1 MYTKLARLLFVT
13 SLSFGAALSSAQE
26 APIVQDPA
34 DRLLRERQEQDRLE
48 RLQQDA
54 PAIALPQQ
62 PAFDPTAAP
71 QTIEESGATFTIE
84 HIVVKGD
91 VLLKQTDIDAITGQF
106 AGMQLGVNRINLLL
120 HKLTQAFVERGYV
133 TTRVYVGEQ
142 NLSSGTL
149 ELTVIPGKVEKLL
162 MNGQPLSR
170 GVALAM
176 PVTEGAVLK
185 LQDLEQGMDQINRLR
200 RNQAQLQIQPGQT
213 PGGSI
218 VAITNTPGD
227 RLYYNVGIDN
237 GGDKATG
244 EQRMR
249 AGVEADN
256 LFGLQ
261 ESLNLTYNGSLD
273 TNALLLGAT
282 MPFGY
287 NTFSYTY
294 SYSEFQNL
302 VGDVALVFGQSQG
315 HTLAWNRLLA
325 RSRFGKS
332 ALDVSLS
339 VRAAEREINNIAL
352 TPQHLSVL
360 RLGYSKLRR
369 FQLGD
374 KAGFWTVDLGY
385 SRGLDA
391 LDATKDS
398 SVADLPT
405 EAAHAQFDKY
415 NLAANV
421 SLALN
426 ERWTYRGSFDA
437 QWADQGLFG
446 SEQFFAGGAASV
458 RGFAESA
465 IAGERG
471 LGMRHELAYVG
482 WPLLNNTL
490 RLAPFIFVDAARAQL
505 IAEGDWRDLVGTG
518 AGVRASGK
526 HFSAELIL
534 AQPLQAPES
543 IDDNARVHASI
554 NFNF

>member
-1 MYTKLARLLFVT
+1 MHTKLAKAFLVA
-13 SLSFGAALSSAQE
+13 SLIFGALPSLAQE
-26 APIVQDPA
+26 APLVQDPA

-48 RLQQDA
+48 RLQQEA

-62 PAFDPTAAP
+62 PAFDPKAAP
-71 QTIEESGATFTIE
+71 QSIRESGATFAIE
-84 HIVVKGD
+84 HIVMKGD
-91 VLLKQTDIDAITGQF
+91 ALLEQAEIETITQAF
-106 AGMQLGVNRINLLL
+106 DGMQLGVNRINLLL
-120 HKLTQAFVERGYV
+120 HKLTQAYVERGYV

-142 NLSSGTL
+142 NLSAGIL
-149 ELTVIPGKVEKLL
+149 EVTVIPGKVEKLL
-162 MNGQPLSR
+162 MNGKPLAL
-170 GVALAM
+170 GDDLAM
-176 PVTEGAVLK
+176 PVEEGAVLR
-185 LQDLEQGMDQINRLR
+185 LQALEQGMDQINRLR
-200 RNQAQLQIQPGQT
+200 RNRAQLQIQPGQT

-227 RLYYNVGIDN
+227 RLYYNVGVDN

-244 EQRMR
+244 EQRLR
-249 AGVEADN
+249 AGVEANN
-256 LFGLQ
+256 LLGLQ
-261 ESLNLTYNGSLD
+261 ESVNLTYNGSLD

-282 MPFGY
+282 LPLGY

-302 VGDVALVFGQSQG
+302 VGDVALVFGRSQG

-332 ALDVSLS
+332 AFDVSLS

-352 TPQHLSVL
+352 TPQSLSVL
-360 RLGYSKLRR
+360 RLGYSNLRR

-374 KAGFWTVDLGY
+374 KAGFWTVDLSY
-385 SRGLDA
+385 SRGLDV
-391 LDATKDS
+391 LDATNDS
-398 SVADLPT
+398 DVADLPT
-405 EAAHAQFDKY
+405 EAAHAQFDKV
-415 NLAANV
+415 NLATNV

-437 QWADQGLFG
+437 QWADEGLFG

-471 LGMRHELAYVG
+471 LGMRHELSYAG
-482 WPLLNNTL
+482 WPVLNNKL
-490 RLAPFIFVDAARAQL
+490 RLAPFVFLDAARAQL
-505 IAEGDWRDLVGTG
+505 VAESEWHDLAG
-518 AGVRASGK
+518 AGVGVRASGK

-534 AQPLQAPES
+534 GQPLQAPEP
-543 IDDNARVHASI
+543 IDDDARVHASI